1 MRTGSTIVLTQ
12 NQAVRRVYPAPVGAP
27 AVPDKPFEPGTRV
40 DRYLVL
46 DRLGGGGSGTVYL
59 ARDTE
64 LDREVALK
72 VLSHP
77 QCQQPLA
84 LTRFRAEAQ
93 AQARLRS
100 PHVITLYSL
109 LELPIA
115 AILVL
120 EYVDG
125 ETLEARLRRD
135 GPLAPEAAVAV
146 FEQALL
152 GLEHVHEMGVIHRD
166 LKPSNL
172 FLTKA
177 GQVKIMDF
185 SVAKLNA
192 QDAYPPRTMVGTLL
206 YIAPE
211 QISGRSTDVRSDIYA
226 LGVSLYESVTGRLP
240 FERKTDYALMHA
252 HVQERP
258 PQPRDFAPALS
269 PALERVILKAVEKE
283 PAQRYRSAP
292 EFRAALLKAASPLM
306 RSQSASLPANAYGP
320 VPPSGGARRSARR
333 IFAGIAL
340 DLLLVA
346 AVGGMLY
353 ALTLYPAK
361 NQTVEPALAT
371 TAPMKPVSDT
381 DSAAA
386 AAPAAKPVRV
396 RTNPVPRPRAVP
408 PAPNRAPTT
417 KDRYKSLRQAWGD

>member
-12 NQAVRRVYPAPVGAP
+12 NQALRRVYPAPVGNV
-27 AVPDKPFEPGTRV
+27 AVPEKPLEPGTRV
-40 DRYLVL
+40 DRYLIL
-46 DRLGGGGSGTVYL
+46 DQLGGGGSGTVYL

-72 VLSHP
+72 VLPHP
-77 QCQQPLA
+77 QCQKPQA

-109 LELPIA
+109 LELPVG

-120 EYVDG
+120 EYVEG
-125 ETLEARLRRD
+125 ETLESRLRRD
-135 GPLAPEAAVAV
+135 GPLSPQQAIAV

-152 GLEHVHEMGVIHRD
+152 GLEHVHQMGVIHRD

-172 FLTKA
+172 FLTKT

-185 SVAKLNA
+185 SVAKLNVH
-192 QDAYPPRTMVGTLL
+192 DAYPPRTMVGTLL

-226 LGVSLYESVTGRLP
+226 LGVTLYEAVTGRLP

-252 HVQERP
+252 HVQEQP
-258 PQPRDFAPALS
+258 PRPRDIVASLPAG
-269 PALERVILKAVEKE
+269 LERAILKAVEKE
-283 PAQRYRSAP
+283 PAQRYRSAA
-292 EFRAALLKAASPLM
+292 EFRTALLKAAAPLA
-306 RSQSASLPANAYGP
+306 RSHGAALPANAYGP
-320 VPPSGGARRSARR
+320 VLPTGGAPRSARR
-333 IFAGIAL
+333 VFASVTL

-346 AVGGMLY
+346 TVGGMLY
-353 ALTLYPAK
+353 ALTLLPGPTQPK
-361 NQTVEPALAT
+361 EPAIAT
-371 TAPMKPVSDT
+371 VAPARPPPRAAVAKPARVTAKP
-381 DSAAA
+381 A
-386 AAPAAKPVRV
+386 AAPPAKAAPRPKPV
-396 RTNPVPRPRAVP
+396 
-408 PAPNRAPTT
+408 
-417 KDRYKSLRQAWGD
+417 KQDRYKSLRQAWGD